1 MDDSYF
7 HERAMNEL
15 SAAHQLGPIENG
27 VQRALTRFCTFM
39 LSALAAAEPM
49 YVGTHDD
56 FSPVRQGVW
65 LLTLIFL
72 HLLMRPWLLI
82 TRELVIYVIFS
93 VYMWLTLIWAP
104 SFDVGMNTLLPS
116 LDFILIT
123 ILYGSLVAFH
133 SVRAVL
139 MGALAGFI
147 GGAALY
153 TLSTGFPFHYP
164 DALSYNAIAGMYLMG
179 LCLALF
185 FGWYTHSRL
194 LPVVVSLV
202 AMVHIAATTSIKTNL
217 GIVLGAAS
225 AALVY
230 ARSFL
235 HVLRRNLILLVIF
248 AATLV
253 YAVINNRGLLE
264 QVGYGLDRV
273 SRGVEILQRR
283 EDVKGNT
290 SFGERTDWKD
300 QGIKGWVRSPLFG
313 NGVEA
318 FRADYGITSH
328 STPIDL
334 LYNFGVIGFLL
345 FYSIF
350 GSIVW
355 RLMTVR
361 SKSLGS
367 LPALIFAGVVCYTFI
382 TLSGTMEYNA
392 YLAVF
397 VSVSVALLGRFD
409 SGLPRAPEIDN
420 T

>member
-1 MDDSYF
+1 MK
-7 HERAMNEL
+7 RTAVIEL
-15 SAAHQLGPIENG
+15 SAARPLGPLEAG
-27 VQRALTRFCTFM
+27 VQRVLALLYTFV
-39 LSALAAAEPM
+39 LSAVAATEPM
-49 YVGTHDD
+49 YVATHDD
-56 FSPVRQGVW
+56 FSPVRQGGW
-65 LLTLIFL
+65 LLALIFL
-72 HLLMRPWLLI
+72 HLLMRPWLLF
-82 TRELVIYVIFS
+82 TRELAIYVIFAA
-93 VYMWLTLIWAP
+93 YMWLTLIWTSSVA
-104 SFDVGMNTLLPS
+104 DGMNTLLPS
-116 LDFILIT
+116 IDFILLS

-133 SVRAVL
+133 NIRAVL
-139 MGALAGFI
+139 MGLLAGFI
-147 GGAALY
+147 GGAAVY

-164 DALSYNAIAGMYLMG
+164 DELSYNAIAGMYLMG

-185 FGWYTHSRL
+185 FGGYTHSRL
-194 LPVVVSLV
+194 VPVVVSLV

-225 AALVY
+225 AALFY
-230 ARSFL
+230 IRSFL

-248 AATLV
+248 AATIV
-253 YAVINNRGLLE
+253 YAVTNNEGLLE

-290 SFGERTDWKD
+290 SFGERTDWKN
-300 QGIKGWVRSPLFG
+300 QGIKGWLRSPLFG

-318 FRADYGITSH
+318 FRTDHGITSH

-334 LYNFGVIGFLL
+334 LYNFGVIGFFL
-345 FYSIF
+345 FYAIF

-355 RLMTVR
+355 RLMTLR

-367 LPALIFAGVVCYTFI
+367 LPALIFAGVVCYAFI
-382 TLSGTMEYNA
+382 TLSGTMEYNP

-409 SGLPRAPEIDN
+409 LASPRTAENDHS
-420 T
+420 